1 MPAQNYVL
9 LERVEVGEAGA
20 SSITFNSIPQT
31 GYTDL
36 KVVVSARTT
45 TGGVGGIR
53 VNPNGLATN
62 LSERS
67 IDGAGSGTPTSSA
80 TTQGYSFS
88 ASGSTDTANTF
99 SNCEAYF
106 PNYTSSNYKS
116 WGTESVT
123 ENNAT
128 TAYSSLSANLWS
140 STAAIT
146 SLTIT
151 MTNPFARY
159 SSASLYALAAV
170 GTTPTKAPK
179 ATGGSIIQT
188 DGTYWYH
195 AFLASGTFTPAVG
208 LSCDV
213 LVVAGGGG
221 GGSNGGGGGGAG
233 GLSYQTSRSV
243 SAASTVTIGSGGA
256 SQTSGTNSVFDT
268 ITSNAGGGGASG
280 VPGQN
285 ASNGG
290 SGGGGRYVTYTAGGT
305 STQGNTGGATGF
317 GFAGGTGVNYGWG
330 AGAGGGGAGAVGA
343 ANPSAA
349 NAGAGGAGVNTYS
362 TWATATATGV
372 SGFYAGGGG
381 GGIEPSGTAGTA
393 SGGGGAGSVGGVGTA
408 GTPNTGG
415 GGGGGW
421 TSTTGGG
428 KGGSGIVIIRYAV

>member
-1 MPAQNYVL
+1 
-9 LERVEVGEAGA
+9 
-20 SSITFNSIPQT
+20 
-31 GYTDL
+31 L
-36 KVVVSARTT
+36 KVVVSARTK

-67 IDGAGSGTPTSSA
+67 IDGVGSGTPTSSA

-88 ASGSTDTANTF
+88 ASASTDTANTF

-151 MTNPFARY
+151 MTNPFAQY
-159 SSASLYALAAV
+159 SSASLYGLAAV

-179 ATGGSIIQT
+179 ASGGSIIQT

-221 GGSNGGGGGGAG
+221 GYFTGGGAGGFRTATSQSISTATTVTVGAGGAIGSQGVNSTFSTITSSGGGRATGLTEGVAQNGIAGGSGAGGGSVSDDPARTGGAGNTGSYSPVEGYAGGNAVATTVLSTQNGGGGGGAG
-233 GLSYQTSRSV
+233 GVGGNGVTSTGGVGGVGSFT
-243 SAASTVTIGSGGA
+243 AISGGA
-256 SQTSGTNSVFDT
+256 TTAV
-268 ITSNAGGGGASG
+268 G
-280 VPGQN
+280 VL
-285 ASNGG
+285 
-290 SGGGGRYVTYTAGGT
+290 SGG
-305 STQGNTGGATGF
+305 
-317 GFAGGTGVNYGWG
+317 NY
-330 AGAGGGGAGAVGA
+330 
-343 ANPSAA
+343 
-349 NAGAGGAGVNTYS
+349 Y
-362 TWATATATGV
+362 
-372 SGFYAGGGG
+372 FAGGGG
-381 GGIEPSGTAGTA
+381 GGGTTPGAGGL
-393 SGGGGAGSVGGVGTA
+393 GGGGTGSSNTA
-408 GTPNTGG
+408 SNGTPNTGG
-415 GGGGGW
+415 GGSGAKW
-421 TSTTGGG
+421 IVTTFA
-428 KGGSGIVIIRYAV
+428 KGGSGIVIVRYLVV